1 MSGRIGLIGGLSWMA
16 TAEYYRYANQL
27 YLGPEAWSQPPMVI
41 ESVDFAAFVPL
52 QQANDWDATGTL
64 LVEAAQRL
72 EGAGATVLA
81 IGANTMHKNYDVV
94 ADAVSIPVLDVRT
107 CVADEV
113 KAKRGSALALLGTK
127 YVLTQDFY
135 VDALRAQGLDVV
147 LPNDAETEE
156 LQRLI
161 YDELTRGVVR
171 EESKAWLESLI
182 AQLVDRGANAV
193 GLCCTELG
201 LLIEETDAPVPVI
214 DSTKAHVRALLA
226 TLS

>member
-1 MSGRIGLIGGLSWMA
+1 MCIRD
-16 TAEYYRYANQL
+16 R
-27 YLGPEAWSQPPMVI
+27 
-41 ESVDFAAFVPL
+41 
-52 QQANDWDATGTL
+52 
-64 LVEAAQRL
+64 
-72 EGAGATVLA
+72 
-81 IGANTMHKNYDVV
+81 
-94 ADAVSIPVLDVRT
+94 
-107 CVADEV
+107 
-113 KAKRGSALALLGTK
+113 LGTK

-135 VDALRAQGLDVV
+135 VDALRAQGLNVV
-147 LPNDAETEE
+147 LPNDEETEE

-161 YDELTRGVVR
+161 YDELTRGIVR

-201 LLIEETDAPVPVI
+201 LLIEESDAPVPVI